1 MKFTV
6 NLDVVGGS
14 LKGCG
19 VVVVVGDRVVGGR
32 DGPSTSD
39 PIPVHR
45 SVVQIQAKQI
55 YQCTGPWYRYKLN
68 RYMYQYTFPW
78 YIFRLNKYI
87 SAQVRGTDTS

>member
-1 MKFTV
+1 VKFTA

-45 SVVQIQAKQI
+45 SVVQIQAKQ
-55 YQCTGPWYRYKLN
+55 RY
-68 RYMYQYTFPW
+68 
-78 YIFRLNKYI
+78 
-87 SAQVRGTDTS
+87 